1 MMRDAGAMLDDGMVY
16 WDVRPSANY
25 PTVEVRVADVPATV
39 GETVL
44 LASLVRALVMT
55 VLDEDHRGEPFDAPT
70 AHVLRAAYWRAA
82 RYGLGGA
89 TAQLEELID
98 RVTPA
103 LQAVGDSDLVGSEYE
118 RVLAEGNGAVR
129 QQGAWARRN
138 DVRDVIEEAAAATLS
153 GVH

>member
-1 MMRDAGAMLDDGMVY
+1 MMLDAGAMLDDGMVY

-39 GETVL
+39 GDTML
-44 LASLVRALVMT
+44 LATLIRALVT
-55 VLDEDHRGEPFDAPT
+55 TALDEDDRGEPFDVPT

-82 RYGLGGA
+82 RYGLDGA
-89 TAQLEELID
+89 TPQLEELID

-103 LQAVGDSDLVGSEYE
+103 LLAVGDEALVSSEFE
-118 RVLAEGNGAVR
+118 RVLAEGNGAAR
-129 QQGAWARRN
+129 QQRAWARRN
-138 DVRDVIEEAAAATLS
+138 DVGDVIEDVAAATLS